1 MNISSLS
8 WKVKAIA
15 AVATVVLIAAAGAG
29 VAHWITATKYKAEIA
44 TLEKKHAEQRAAW
57 ETEKTSIATLAQQ
70 ETAKALER
78 QQAAERA
85 AADLDEHYTGKLT
98 DAEKTIDSL
107 RRDVSAGK
115 RRVRLATSAVAACQH
130 STGGNTETGGV
141 GDAAGVELTAAAGR
155 TIYDI
160 RSGIVSD
167 QAKLAYLQDYVKTV
181 VNQCK
186 R

>member
-15 AVATVVLIAAAGAG
+15 AVVTVAMIAAAGAG

-44 TLEKKHAEQRAAW
+44 TLQKVHAEERAAW

-70 ETAKALER
+70 QTVKALER

-85 AADLDEHYTGKLT
+85 AAELDATYTGKLT
-98 DAEKTIDSL
+98 DAQKEIALL
-107 RRDVSAGK
+107 RDDISDGK
-115 RRVRLATSAVAACQH
+115 RRVRLATKAAASCN
-130 STGGNTETGGV
+130 TAGGNTTASGL
-141 GDAAGVELTAAAGR
+141 GDAAGVELTAIAGR
-155 TIYDI
+155 TVYDI
-160 RSGIVSD
+160 RAGIVSD
-167 QAKLAYLQDYVKTV
+167 QAKLNYLQDYVKTV

>member
-1 MNISSLS
+1 MNISSL
-8 WKVKAIA
+8 KVKAIA
-15 AVATVVLIAAAGAG
+15 AVVTVALIAASGAW
-29 VAHWITATKYKAEIA
+29 VAHWVTATKYKAEIA
-44 TLEKKHAEQRAAW
+44 TLQKDHAEQRTVW
-57 ETEKTSIATLAQQ
+57 ETEKTSIATLAAQ
-70 ETAKALER
+70 ELEKALER

-107 RRDVSAGK
+107 RRDVSDGK
-115 RRVRLATSAVAACQH
+115 RRVRLATSAVATCQH
-130 STGGNTETGGV
+130 STGGNTEASGV

-155 TIYDI
+155 AIHDI
-160 RSGIVSD
+160 RSGITSD
-167 QAKLAYLQDYVKTV
+167 QAKLAYLQEYVKTV